1 MFLDLDVCS
10 QELVPA
16 AVNVLQVQLGVCH
29 HLKVFSTAQN
39 MFNMSL
45 YFSAN
50 VPIDYRLGV
59 I

>member
-50 VPIDYRLGV
+50 VPFD
-59 I
+59 